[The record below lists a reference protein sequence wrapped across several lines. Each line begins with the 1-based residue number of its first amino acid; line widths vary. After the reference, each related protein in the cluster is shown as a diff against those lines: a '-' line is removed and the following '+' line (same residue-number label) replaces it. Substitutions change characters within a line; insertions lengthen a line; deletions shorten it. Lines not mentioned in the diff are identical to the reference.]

1 MRINDLLK
9 PEAIKIGGAAA
20 SKEDAIDK
28 LVALMCNE
36 GNVVDVEGYKAAVR
50 AREAESTTALGEGIA
65 IPHAKTAAISA
76 PGLAAMTLP
85 DGVDYDS
92 PDGRPTNLMFLIAA
106 PDTKADVH
114 LEVLARLSMLLMDEQ
129 FRDDLRAARTS
140 EEFRAVIDKA
150 EGAKIAA
157 EEAKH
162 AAQAAL
168 VAADET
174 KTGYDVVAITA
185 CPTGIAHTYMAAEG
199 LEQQAK
205 KMGVRIKVETQG
217 SGGAKNVL
225 TSADIAG
232 ARGVIIAAD
241 KNVNLD
247 RFDGKPLF
255 SCPVSQGFNAPEKL
269 INTILSGEAP
279 VHHGSGAGTDAAPAA
294 GEKESVGRK
303 VYKDLMN
310 GVSHMLPFVIGGGIL
325 TAIAFLLDQPGL
337 GTAAYGSSTPL
348 AALFKT
354 IGGEAFGFMLP
365 ILAAYISMSIADR
378 PGLAP
383 GFVGGVFAKAG
394 YSFGY
399 LAFAPE
405 LSGDAAQ
412 ATLISG
418 GFIAA
423 LFAGFAAGYLT
434 LAIEKACDKLPASLE
449 GIKPMLIYP
458 VLGVLAIGLVMLALN
473 PLFALIN
480 TGLNGFLKGLGTGN
494 IVVLGLVLGGMMSI
508 DMGGPF
514 NKAAYVFG
522 TAALD
527 PSSGLGTTGQVI
539 MASVMVGGMVPPIAI
554 ALSTTFFKDR
564 WTKSD
569 RNAGFVNYI
578 MGLSFISEGAI
589 PFAAADP
596 LHVLPSCIVGSAV
609 AGALSAAFGCTSP
622 APHGGAWVTPVIGN
636 WLMWLVACIIGSVVA
651 CLILSFWKKPLP
663 PEESGLE
670 K

>member
-92 PDGRPTNLMFLIAA
+92 PDGWPTNLMFLIAA

-225 TSADIAG
+225 TAEDIAG
-232 ARGVIIAAD
+232 AKGVIIAAD

-247 RFDGKPLF
+247 RFDGKPVY

-269 INTILSGEAP
+269 VNIILNGEAP
-279 VHHGSGAGTDAAPAA
+279 IHHGSGAGADAAPAA